1 MRRIPLMSAA
11 LALSSLA
18 GCVYDYAPEPP
29 YHETT
34 YSYSSPAPAYYYA
47 PPPTGVTTVVVY
59 DRDYRWHDYGWY
71 NYARDKGWE
80 N

>member
-1 MRRIPLMSAA
+1 MRHISLLPAA
-11 LALSSLA
+11 LALVGLA
-18 GCVYDYAPEPP
+18 GCVYDYAPEPA

-34 YSYSSPAPAYYYA
+34 YSYSSPAPAYYA
-47 PPPTGVTTVVVY
+47 PPPPEGTTVVVY
-59 DRDYRWHDYGWY
+59 DRDYRYHDYGWY